1 MNVHRTVSRTFLAGL
16 LLAAAGSAF
25 AAEDPWVALLDYDD
39 GVEAY
44 SVRIVAATENECI
57 ARASMYRGAE
67 VISPCQPT
75 PSAITDPKE
84 DKRTSKTPRP
94 KQPKLYDM

>member
-1 MNVHRTVSRTFLAGL
+1 MRHFAPFAAVALGALFASSSA
-16 LLAAAGSAF
+16 LAADWTAVLSLDEGAG
-25 AAEDPWVALLDYDD
+25 PQ
-39 GVEAY
+39 
-44 SVRIVAATENECI
+44 SVRIVAATEDDCI
-57 ARASMYRGAE
+57 VRASMYRGAE

-94 KQPKLYDM
+94 KQPKLFDM